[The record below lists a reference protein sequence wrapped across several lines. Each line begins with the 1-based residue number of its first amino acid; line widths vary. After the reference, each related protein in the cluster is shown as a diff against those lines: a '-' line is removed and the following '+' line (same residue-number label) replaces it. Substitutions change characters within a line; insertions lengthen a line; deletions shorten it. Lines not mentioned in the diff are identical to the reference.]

1 MSRLPGD
8 SDVKE
13 SNGKRQNSIDKN
25 KKLGILELSDIS
37 GRILI
42 FASHDFLLKNTP
54 SQVRHL
60 KSDETDDQVE
70 KHAKIWKRIELQ
82 KWIWKAALLQF
93 FLLKF

>member
-13 SNGKRQNSIDKN
+13 SDSKGQNSIDKN
-25 KKLGILELSDIS
+25 KELRILEESDIS

-42 FASHDFLLKNTP
+42 FASHDFLLKNAP
-54 SQVRHL
+54 GQVGHL

-70 KHAKIWKRIELQ
+70 KDSKI
-82 KWIWKAALLQF
+82 
-93 FLLKF
+93 